1 MTTTTSP
8 KVYGLRKYGVGRVE
22 DQHRSRTLHDLDAGS
37 TLNWVDDGAS
47 STAHW
52 RFDGTSHHIQVN
64 REIVSLIDAPAAL
77 LKKEHKRQEMQFVK
91 SVHNHEVAHALYTSR
106 DFKRVNQMCKDND
119 LSFSDFNLFEDARI
133 EGIFRQRRPFKVSKK
148 LDIDHEGSFAIEP
161 MTYGVR
167 KFGWVKWNAFNFDNP
182 RNMLL
187 NFIKAEGTK
196 KHLDALRDQFNAH
209 PDFKVTGDPA
219 IDGACGAQTRVSPD
233 VSAFT
238 GADGKRYV
246 FDWFLAIWRDV
257 AGRRAEHRYPTTENL
272 ITIIKHFNKIFPA
285 PAGGNGIEGLGGGD
299 YGESAKRA
307 GEVVHEPGGSGSP
320 TETPPPPPPEKP
332 KPTID
337 NYRDHAVDEKRSE
350 PDEARDKIKDTMGNR
365 AMLYFDWD

>member
-1 MTTTTSP
+1 MTTITSP
-8 KVYGLRKYGVGRVE
+8 KVYGLRKHGVGRVE

-37 TLNWVDDGAS
+37 TLKWVDDGAN

-106 DFKRVNQMCKDND
+106 DFKGVNQMCKDND
-119 LSFSDFNLFEDARI
+119 LSFMDFNLFEDARI
-133 EGIFRQRRPFKVSKK
+133 EGIFRQRRPFKVAKK
-148 LDIDHEGSFAIEP
+148 KDLDHLGTFDIEP

-167 KFGWVKWNAFNFDNP
+167 KFGWIKWNAFNFDNP

-209 PDFKVTGDPA
+209 PDFKLVGDPA
-219 IDGACGAQTRVSPD
+219 IDGACGAQTRVSPN

-257 AGRRAEHRYPTTENL
+257 AGRRAEHRYPTTESL
-272 ITIIKHFNKIFPA
+272 LGMIKHFNKIFPA
-285 PAGGNGIEGLGGGD
+285 PAGGQGIEGIGGGD
-299 YGESAKRA
+299 YGESAKQA
-307 GEVVHEPGGSGSP
+307 GEVVHEPGGSGSAD
-320 TETPPPPPPEKP
+320 EEPPPPPEKP

-337 NYRDHAVDEKRSE
+337 NYRDHAIDEKRSE
-350 PDEARDKIKDTMGNR
+350 PDEARHKIKEAMGSR
-365 AMLYFDWD
+365 ARLYFDWD